1 MVATDVSKFKTWT
14 ARKEDL
20 HGDWYVVDATGMSLG
35 RLASNVAKLLKGK
48 HKPTY
53 TPHLNTGDH
62 VIVINASR
70 VLVTGSKLDGKVYT
84 RYTGYPSG
92 LRTRTLRKQQ
102 ELDPTLPV
110 RSAVRGMLQRNTL
123 GAQMLRRLRVY
134 AGPAHEHEAQSPR
147 RITFNEK
154 GDIQVV

>member
-1 MVATDVSKFKTWT
+1 LAITNVSKFKTWT

-20 HGDWYVVDATGMSLG
+20 NGDWFVVDATGVSLG
-35 RLASNVAKLLKGK
+35 RLASNVAKVLKGK

-62 VIVINASR
+62 VIVVNASR
-70 VLVTGSKLDGKVYT
+70 VLVTGSKMDGKVYT
-84 RYTGYPSG
+84 RYSG
-92 LRTRTLRKQQ
+92 P
-102 ELDPTLPV
+102 E
-110 RSAVRGMLQRNTL
+110 
-123 GAQMLRRLRVY
+123 
-134 AGPAHEHEAQSPR
+134 HEHAAQSPK

>member
-20 HGDWYVVDATGMSLG
+20 HGDWYVVDATGIPLG
-35 RLASNVAKLLKGK
+35 RLASNVAKILKGK

-70 VLVTGSKLDGKVYT
+70 VLVTGGKMDGKVYT
-84 RYTGYPSG
+84 RYSGYPSG
-92 LRTRTLRKQQ
+92 LRKRSLRQQ
-102 ELDPTLPV
+102 QALDAEFPL
-110 RSAVRGMLQRNTL
+110 RNAVRGMLPGNTL
-123 GAQMLRRLRVY
+123 GGQMLRRLRIY
-134 AGPAHEHEAQSPR
+134 AGPEHEHAAQSPR

>member
-1 MVATDVSKFKTWT
+1 MTKFKTWT

-20 HGDWYVVDATGMSLG
+20 QGDWYVVDATGIALG
-35 RLASNVAKLLKGK
+35 RLASNVAKILKGK

-62 VIVINASR
+62 VIVVNASR
-70 VLVTGSKLDGKVYT
+70 VLATGGKLDGKVYT

-92 LRTRTLRKQQ
+92 LRKRTLRQQQ
-102 ELDPTLPV
+102 ELDPTFPI
-110 RSAVRGMLQRNTL
+110 SNAVRGMLQHNTL

-134 AGPAHEHEAQSPR
+134 AGPTHEHDAQSPK

>member
-1 MVATDVSKFKTWT
+1 MAATDVGRYKTWT

-20 HGDWYVVDATGMSLG
+20 QGDWYVVDATGLSLG

-70 VLVTGSKLDGKVYT
+70 ALVTGSKMDGKVYT

-92 LRTRTLRKQQ
+92 LRTRTLRQQ
-102 ELDPTLPV
+102 QDLDPTFPL
-110 RSAVRGMLQRNTL
+110 RKAVRGMLQHNTL
-123 GAQMLRRLRVY
+123 GAQMLKRLRIY
-134 AGPAHEHEAQSPR
+134 AGPEHEHEAQSPR
-147 RITFNEK
+147 RITFNQK
-154 GDIQVV
+154 GDMQVV

>member
-1 MVATDVSKFKTWT
+1 VSKFKTWT

-20 HGDWYVVDATGMSLG
+20 HGDWYVVDATGISLG
-35 RLASNVAKLLKGK
+35 RLASNVAKILKGK

-62 VIVINASR
+62 VIVINVSR

-92 LRTRTLRKQQ
+92 LRTRTLRQQQ
-102 ELDPTLPV
+102 ELDPTFPLHN
-110 RSAVRGMLQRNTL
+110 AVRGMLQRNTL
-123 GAQMLRRLRVY
+123 GGQMLKRLRIY
-134 AGPAHEHEAQSPR
+134 AGSEHEHAAQSPR
-147 RITFNEK
+147 RITFNQK
-154 GDIQVV
+154 GDMQLV

>member
-1 MVATDVSKFKTWT
+1 MAKFKTWT
-14 ARKEDL
+14 AKQADL
-20 HGDWYVVDATGMSLG
+20 HGDWYVVDATGIALG

-62 VIVINASR
+62 VIVVNASR
-70 VLVTGSKLDGKVYT
+70 VRVTGGKMDTKVYT

-92 LRTRTLRKQQ
+92 LRRRTLRQQ
-102 ELDPTLPV
+102 TDRDPTFPIQN
-110 RSAVRGMLQRNTL
+110 AVRGMLQNNTL
-123 GAQMLRRLRVY
+123 GGQMLKRLRVY
-134 AGPAHEHEAQSPR
+134 AGPEHEHQAQTPR

-154 GDIQVV
+154 GDINVV